1 MNKTDTGRQGGM
13 IDFMSVEPNLQDK
26 DHYRSLQILRELS
39 KENSHT
45 QRDLSKRL
53 GLALGLVNSYLK
65 NLVAKGYITVTAI
78 PPKRY
83 TYYLTPKGL
92 AESTRLT
99 YSLLHDYTR
108 IYRDARSNFRE
119 LFNILESE
127 GAKVIIFA
135 GADEAA
141 EIAYLTLQ
149 EFQMGLLCVLDDE
162 KTGSLFF
169 KNVIQPLN
177 AITDMAYDSIIVT
190 SYLKRKHIHKR
201 LLACGASKDHI
212 KNVFGS

>member
-1 MNKTDTGRQGGM
+1 MGGERHEQVQLVS
-13 IDFMSVEPNLQDK
+13 IEPNLQDK
-26 DHYRSLQILRELS
+26 DHYRSLQILEELS
-39 KENSHT
+39 RGSSMT

-65 NLVAKGYITVTAI
+65 NLISKGYITVKAI

-83 TYYLTPKGL
+83 TYYLTPKGF

-99 YSLLHDYTR
+99 YSLLNDYTR
-108 IYRDARSNFRE
+108 IYLGARSNFRE
-119 LFNILESE
+119 LFDMLESD
-127 GAKVIIFA
+127 GVKTLVFA
-135 GADEAA
+135 GADEVA

-149 EFQMGLLCVLDDE
+149 EFKMHLVSVLDDE
-162 KTGSLFF
+162 KTGNIFF
-169 KNVIQPLN
+169 KNVIQPLD

-201 LLACGASKDHI
+201 LLTCGASKDNI

>member
-1 MNKTDTGRQGGM
+1 MNEMDTERRRTNNLMGA
-13 IDFMSVEPNLQDK
+13 EPNLQDK

-39 KENSHT
+39 KGNSHT

-65 NLVAKGYITVTAI
+65 NLIAKGYITVTAI

-141 EIAYLTLQ
+141 EIAYLTLH
-149 EFQMGLLCVLDDE
+149 EFQMDLIAVLDDDRA
-162 KTGSLFF
+162 GGQFF
-169 KNVIQPLN
+169 KEMIRPLD
-177 AITDMAYDSIIVT
+177 AIKDTTYDYVIVT
-190 SYLKRKHIHKR
+190 SYLKRKNIHKR
-201 LLACGASKDHI
+201 LLDCGASRDRI